1 MPSKHP
7 RLRPFLAPLAPALAV
22 FLLAALGSSTAGAAG
37 AAGSDTP
44 KGPSHKAAPPH
55 QPAPHQPAA
64 AAPADAQKAKVI
76 LYSTAW
82 CGYCRKT
89 RELLTSLQVPFVEK
103 DIEKSPE
110 ARAEYQA
117 KGKGYRGVP
126 LTDVAGTLVKGY
138 LPDEVKKLVS
148 ELQKKEAAEKTAR

>member
-7 RLRPFLAPLAPALAV
+7 RLRPYLAPVATAV
-22 FLLAALGSSTAGAAG
+22 AAAFLLAAAAG
-37 AAGSDTP
+37 AEAAKP
-44 KGPSHKAAPPH
+44 AQKPEAAP
-55 QPAPHQPAA
+55 QQQPAA
-64 AAPADAQKAKVI
+64 GATGATGATAQADAKKAKVI

-110 ARAEYQA
+110 HLAEYQA
-117 KGKGYRGVP
+117 KGKGFRGVP

-138 LPDEVKKLVS
+138 VPEEVKKLVT
-148 ELQKKEAAEKTAR
+148 ELQKKEAAGKAAR

>member
-7 RLRPFLAPLAPALAV
+7 RLRPFLAPVATAFAAAV
-22 FLLAALGSSTAGAAG
+22 LFAAVAGAEASKP
-37 AAGSDTP
+37 AHKPESAP
-44 KGPSHKAAPPH
+44 K
-55 QPAPHQPAA
+55 QPATTQ
-64 AAPADAQKAKVI
+64 ADAKKAKVI

-110 ARAEYQA
+110 GLAEYQA
-117 KGKGYRGVP
+117 KGKGFRGVP

-138 LPDEVKKLVS
+138 VPDEVKKLVT